1 MFCNRCG
8 HDNKDG
14 ANFCSKCGE
23 RLEKRKTINLKK
35 DIINENDYE
44 SFNENNYE
52 NFKNNYN
59 NNKGYLTDSKKIIN
73 ILVGI
78 LVLGLIAFVAKEVI
92 LDNDDLKSE
101 KVISYSSEEEDTT
114 SNFENDNYEYEQDYI
129 LPYSSDRILTYSD
142 VKDFSKTEIKYARNE
157 IYARNGR
164 LFNNKELQRYFNNKS
179 WYDGYIEPEYFNED
193 YMLTEVEYRNV
204 KFLLEVEDSM

>member
-8 HDNKDG
+8 HENKDG

-44 SFNENNYE
+44 T
-52 NFKNNYN
+52 FKNNY

-78 LVLGLIAFVAKEVI
+78 IVLGLIAFVAKEVI

-142 VKDFSKTEIKYARNE
+142 VEDLSKTEIKYARNE

-164 LFNNKELQRYFNNKS
+164 LFNNEELQIYFNNKS

-204 KFLLEVEDSM
+204 KFLREVEENM

>member
-8 HDNKDG
+8 HENKDG

-52 NFKNNYN
+52 TFKNNY

-78 LVLGLIAFVAKEVI
+78 IVLGLIAFVAKEVI

-101 KVISYSSEEEDTT
+101 QVISYSSEEEDTT

-142 VKDFSKTEIKYARNE
+142 VEDLSKTEIKYARN
-157 IYARNGR
+157 GR
-164 LFNNKELQRYFNNKS
+164 LFNNEELQIYFNNKS

-204 KFLLEVEDSM
+204 KFLREVEENM

>member
-114 SNFENDNYEYEQDYI
+114 SNFENDNYEYEQDDI

-157 IYARNGR
+157 IYARNGK
-164 LFNNKELQRYFNNKS
+164 LFNDKELQGYFNNKS

-204 KFLLEVEDSM
+204 KFLLEVEESM

>member
-8 HDNKDG
+8 HENKDG

-52 NFKNNYN
+52 TFKNNY

-78 LVLGLIAFVAKEVI
+78 IVLGLIAFVAKEVI

-101 KVISYSSEEEDTT
+101 QVISYSSEEEDTT

-142 VKDFSKTEIKYARNE
+142 VEDLSKTEIKYARNE

-164 LFNNKELQRYFNNKS
+164 LFNNEELQIYFNNKS

-204 KFLLEVEDSM
+204 KFLHEVEENM

>member
-129 LPYSSDRILTYSD
+129 LSYSSDRILTYSD
-142 VKDFSKTEIKYARNE
+142 VKDLSKTEIKYARNE

-204 KFLLEVEDSM
+204 KFLLEVEENM